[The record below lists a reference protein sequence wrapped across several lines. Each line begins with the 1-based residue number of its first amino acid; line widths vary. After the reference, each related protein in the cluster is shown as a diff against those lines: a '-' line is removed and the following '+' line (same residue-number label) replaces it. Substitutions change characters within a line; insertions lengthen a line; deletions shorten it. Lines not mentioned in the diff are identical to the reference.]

1 MFSECH
7 GTHDR
12 SKISKIAFQDTFVI
26 SGSFSPQCAR
36 FRLPSLIAQH
46 AKLKYRS
53 DDPRNHSKWEAV
65 NYCSFRHRVN
75 EFGCKLIGRYASK
88 KNNTVR
94 DVWFLSE
101 NKIREWTALSMPTLS
116 MHNYCRTK
124 CCVLLLET
132 DTPPPP
138 SAVQIPTNPCWP
150 KQSTDSR
157 TLPMGN
163 VVRQVYDHRLLQASE
178 KSITRIEPRT
188 TTKKKYISL
197 GETSK

>member
-1 MFSECH
+1 VCMFSECH
-7 GTHDR
+7 GTHDHA
-12 SKISKIAFQDTFVI
+12 KISKIAFQDTFVI

-36 FRLPSLIAQH
+36 FRLPPLIAQH

-88 KNNTVR
+88 KNNAVR

-132 DTPPPP
+132 DTPLPRQQSRSLPIHVDRNSRP
-138 SAVQIPTNPCWP
+138 IHVPFRWAMLYGKYTPIGSCKPANYQNWATNYH
-150 KQSTDSR
+150 K
-157 TLPMGN
+157 
-163 VVRQVYDHRLLQASE
+163 E
-178 KSITRIEPRT
+178 K
-188 TTKKKYISL
+188 
-197 GETSK
+197 

>member
-1 MFSECH
+1 MFSKCH

-12 SKISKIAFQDTFVI
+12 SKIFKIAFQDTFVI

-46 AKLKYRS
+46 AKLKCRS
-53 DDPRNHSKWEAV
+53 DDPRNHSKWGAV
-65 NYCSFRHRVN
+65 NYCFFRHGVN
-75 EFGCKLIGRYASK
+75 EFGCKLLGRYASK
-88 KNNTVR
+88 KNNAVR

-132 DTPPPP
+132 DTPLPRQQFRSLPIHVDRNSRP
-138 SAVQIPTNPCWP
+138 IHVPFRWAMLYGKYTPTGSYKPANYQNWATNYH
-150 KQSTDSR
+150 K
-157 TLPMGN
+157 
-163 VVRQVYDHRLLQASE
+163 E
-178 KSITRIEPRT
+178 K
-188 TTKKKYISL
+188 
-197 GETSK
+197 